1 MLIPLQATMINKGN
15 IIMNINNTD
24 NNNLN
29 ECSAEPKFN
38 VGDVVWTPAAG
49 RDRKGNR
56 IYIQTKVLALVF
68 ARGQGESYLFGYK
81 LLDNEDNDVRKSE
94 YLFATKEECEA
105 HIDER
110 DEK

>member
-1 MLIPLQATMINKGN
+1 MINKGN

-24 NNNLN
+24 NNNSN
-29 ECSAEPKFN
+29 ECSAEPRFN

-49 RDRKGNR
+49 LDRKGNR

-81 LLDNEDNDVRKSE
+81 LFDNESNDVRKPE
-94 YLFATKEECEA
+94 YLFATKEES
-105 HIDER
+105 R
-110 DEK
+110 SSY